1 MKTNQMMTVKIG
13 NFGIL
18 EIGHKTMM
26 GKVSQVLE
34 MGNRNREAKNIES
47 IPLKEILRK
56 QDLWE
61 FIISRHT
68 QLLRNS
74 NCGDSPHLKN
84 AHSTN
89 GLNSDESSDYKSNFI
104 AIQSDYGKLKEFKT
118 AEGKIQYGE
127 LIKQFPNLIQSKKG
141 KYGGTWAELYILLK
155 IASMLDK
162 DLEVEIYQVF
172 IEENLLS
179 LRDIGGD
186 YYKELNMVINTLPDR
201 KDKNNHGIY
210 IQIAKQ
216 FREKLEIIDTKG
228 YNEEEHNAFIQDTR
242 AKWLNNLIFSIE
254 TELVTSYKQLT
265 KILEKLK

>member
-1 MKTNQMMTVKIG
+1 
-13 NFGIL
+13 
-18 EIGHKTMM
+18 
-26 GKVSQVLE
+26 
-34 MGNRNREAKNIES
+34 
-47 IPLKEILRK
+47 
-56 QDLWE
+56 
-61 FIISRHT
+61 
-68 QLLRNS
+68 
-74 NCGDSPHLKN
+74 
-84 AHSTN
+84 
-89 GLNSDESSDYKSNFI
+89 
-104 AIQSDYGKLKEFKT
+104 LKEFKT
-118 AEGKIQYGE
+118 DEGKIQYGE
-127 LIKQFPNLIQSKKG
+127 LIKQFPNLIQSKRG

-228 YNEEEHNAFIQDTR
+228 YNEEEHNAFVQDTR

>member
-1 MKTNQMMTVKIG
+1 MNTNQIMTVKIG
-13 NFGIL
+13 NFGVL

-34 MGNRNREAKNIES
+34 MGNRNRKAKNLEP

-74 NCGDSPHLKN
+74 NCGESPHLKN
-84 AHSTN
+84 SHFN
-89 GLNSDESSDYKSNFI
+89 NDFNPDKLNFI
-104 AIQSDYGKLKEFKT
+104 TIQSDYGKLKEFKT

-127 LIKQFPNLIQSKKG
+127 LIKQFSNLIQSKKG

-162 DLEVEIYQVF
+162 DLEVEIYRVF

-186 YYKELNMVINTLPDR
+186 YYKELNMAINTLPDR

-216 FREKLEIIDTKG
+216 FREKLEILNTKG

-242 AKWLNNLIFSIE
+242 AKWLNNLIFSID

-265 KILEKLK
+265 KVLEKLN